1 MNDAERD
8 ALLIRL
14 DENVK
19 QLKGQVPSFQTR
31 NGCLATSATLRNE
44 LNQASLT
51 VLRARTWQVLVI
63 IVTAV
68 VMYFARR

>member
-8 ALLIRL
+8 DLLIRL

-19 QLKGQVPSFQTR
+19 QLKEQVPTFQTR
-31 NGCLATSATLRNE
+31 NGCGAVSAELRNE
-44 LNQASLT
+44 FNKAALT

-63 IVTAV
+63 VLTAA
-68 VMYFARR
+68 VMYFFGK

>member
-8 ALLIRL
+8 DLLIRL

-19 QLKGQVPSFQTR
+19 QLKEQVPTFQTR
-31 NGCLATSATLRNE
+31 NGCQATSATLRNE
-44 LNQASLT
+44 LNKASLT

-63 IVTAV
+63 IITAV